1 MINLTNI
8 IYHELICLEAKVVD
22 SKIRSLVG
30 LNGKVVMETRNMLY
44 LYDDKKVRAV
54 PKKVSLFE
62 FTLPSGQTI
71 KLSGTSIIGRPEN
84 RLSKMR

>member
-1 MINLTNI
+1 MINSANI
-8 IYHELICLEAKVVD
+8 FYHELICLEARIVD
-22 SKIRSLVG
+22 SKIRSLIG

-44 LYDDKKVRAV
+44 LDDGIKVRAV

-62 FTLPSGQTI
+62 FKLPSGLTI
-71 KLSGTSIIGRPEN
+71 KLSGTLIIGRPEN

>member
-1 MINLTNI
+1 MISLTNI

-44 LYDDKKVRAV
+44 LCDGKKVRAV

-84 RLSKMR
+84 RLPKMR

>member
-1 MINLTNI
+1 MISLTNI

-44 LYDDKKVRAV
+44 LYDGKKVRAV

-71 KLSGTSIIGRPEN
+71 KLSGTSIIGRPES